1 MYRFYAFASL
11 IATSVVFASA
21 ANAADTKTA
30 SAALVESGH
39 AFALKV
45 CWACHVVAT
54 DQTQTPILTH
64 PAPSFLVIAQKP
76 DLTAASLRQFL
87 GSHTKMLGDKNGMPN
102 PQLAD
107 YQINEVVAY
116 IESLKK

>member
-1 MYRFYAFASL
+1 MHRSYALAGL
-11 IATSVVFASA
+11 IATSVAFASA

-54 DQTQTPILTH
+54 DQTETPILTH
-64 PAPSFLVIAQKP
+64 PAPSFLSIAQKP
-76 DLTAASLRQFL
+76 DLTAAALRQFL
-87 GSHTKMLGDKNGMPN
+87 GSHSQLLGSKNGMPN

-107 YQINEVVAY
+107 YQIDEVVAY